1 MNEVGF
7 TPLHGPQSL
16 RTDASSKVAPVAD
29 HQKSGE
35 PLPLETKKA
44 TGVSDPAVTEKT
56 PSAEPQA
63 LEDMVAS
70 VNDYV
75 QSIERDLHFSVDE
88 ELETTVIKVV
98 DSTSGDVIRQIPED
112 VFLDLA
118 RNLKED
124 GELRLV
130 NALG

>member
-1 MNEVGF
+1 MNEVGL
-7 TPLHGPQSL
+7 TNVSGAQVP
-16 RTDASSKVAPVAD
+16 RTSASSKGAAIAENDQSGKKLPVSTDATKVSEQAKAEKSQSEAPQD
-29 HQKSGE
+29 LG
-35 PLPLETKKA
+35 
-44 TGVSDPAVTEKT
+44 GV
-56 PSAEPQA
+56 
-63 LEDMVAS
+63 VAS

-88 ELETTVIKVV
+88 DLETTVIKVV
-98 DSTSGDVIRQIPED
+98 DTDSGDVIRQIPED
-112 VFLDLA
+112 VFLELA